1 MSGRGK
7 TEKISVTIP
16 EELAGEIRSLVP
28 QGEVSSFFTD
38 ALEYFLVYRKQKNA
52 LEVGFGAWEDNGHP
66 DLKTPADTST
76 YVRALR
82 EADEERLE
90 YFDDTGPK

>member
-16 EELAGEIRSLVP
+16 GELAGEIRALIP

-38 ALEYFLVYRKQKNA
+38 ALEHFLTYRKQKNA
-52 LEVGFGAWEDNGHP
+52 LEVGFGAWEDNSHP
-66 DLKTPADTST
+66 DLKAPADSST

-82 EADEERLE
+82 EAGEECLE
-90 YFDDTGPK
+90 HSDDTGPE